1 MIEKTIKVKDKD
13 GNEITS
19 AQIEKTEKGYVIKT
33 FTNLEYNESL
43 TITYTANLANDELA
57 GKEVKTLQLQ
67 HLIILQKK
75 LLIRLLK
82 L

>member
-33 FTNLEYNESL
+33 FTNLEYNE
-43 TITYTANLANDELA
+43 
-57 GKEVKTLQLQ
+57 V
-67 HLIILQKK
+67 
-75 LLIRLLK
+75 
-82 L
+82 